1 MGQRAAIRADLAVAP
16 LARFLVGED
25 MVALGEKDGLPDLGH
40 YLIGLV
46 VGEDVETPALAVA
59 DYIRAAFARI
69 ERRPMDMLQV
79 AC

>member
-1 MGQRAAIRADLAVAP
+1 
-16 LARFLVGED
+16 

-40 YLIGLV
+40 YHIGLV
-46 VGEDVETPALAVA
+46 VNEEAEAPAQAVA
-59 DYIRAAFARI
+59 DYIRTVFARM

>member
-1 MGQRAAIRADLAVAP
+1 
-16 LARFLVGED
+16 

-46 VGEDVETPALAVA
+46 VSEEAETPALAVA